1 MCGGLR
7 DDWSEVV
14 SCEERLIARVQV
26 PQVTPNQGEQ
36 EARTLSEMYELRAGD
51 SDLERVRRIRLFGL
65 SRRVWKMT
73 EQVGWRG

>member
-7 DDWSEVV
+7 GDWLEMIY
-14 SCEERLIARVQV
+14 CEERLIARVHV

-51 SDLERVRRIRLFGL
+51 SDLERV
-65 SRRVWKMT
+65 
-73 EQVGWRG
+73 